1 MRTVPLVCGLVALSL
16 GYLRAQ
22 SQIPK
27 DSIYLGSER
36 LALGMPK
43 DPVITNL
50 SAIYDVRPV
59 GEEKVSSWLVST
71 RSGPPFTYL
80 GNVVFK
86 DGKLNTVLKDW
97 GPEDSEKG
105 VGLATALYAVL
116 DGFSQEGRRDCEV
129 TVGQQHEPGF
139 DGKTI
144 SISCGNKGLTIDLR
158 DSDKMGRSAN
168 ITEILQAK

>member
-1 MRTVPLVCGLVALSL
+1 MRTIVVICGLVALSF
-16 GYLRAQ
+16 GYFRAQ
-22 SQIPK
+22 SQSPQ
-27 DSIYLGSER
+27 DSIYLGSTR

-50 SAIYDVRPV
+50 SAIYDVRLV
-59 GEEKVSSWLVST
+59 GEAKVSSWLVST
-71 RSGPPFTYL
+71 KSGPPFTYL

-105 VGLATALYAVL
+105 VEFATALYGVV

-129 TVGQQHEPGF
+129 AVGRQHEPGF
-139 DGKTI
+139 ERKTI
-144 SISCGNKGLTIDLR
+144 SINCGNKGVTIDLR

>member
-1 MRTVPLVCGLVALSL
+1 MRNVAVVCGLVALSF

-22 SQIPK
+22 SQSPK

-59 GEEKVSSWLVST
+59 GEGKASWLVST
-71 RSGPPFTYL
+71 KSGPPFTYL
-80 GNVVFK
+80 GDVVFK
-86 DGKLNTVLKDW
+86 DGKLNSVLKAW

-105 VGLATALYAVL
+105 VELATTLYGVL

-139 DGKTI
+139 ESKTI
-144 SISCGNKGLTIDLR
+144 SISCGNKGVTIDLR
-158 DSDKMGRSAN
+158 DSEKMGKSAN